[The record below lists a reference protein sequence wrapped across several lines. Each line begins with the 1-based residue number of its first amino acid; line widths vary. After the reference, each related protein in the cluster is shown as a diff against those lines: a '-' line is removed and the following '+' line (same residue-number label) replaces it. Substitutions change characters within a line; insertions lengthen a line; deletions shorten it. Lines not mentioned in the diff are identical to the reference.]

1 MEEQILNILKEFRPD
16 VDPRGREDLIDGG
29 LLDSL
34 DIVNIVAEF
43 ESVFDVS
50 IPVEEIVPENFNS
63 AGAMVKMIDRLK
75 EEE

>member
-1 MEEQILNILKEFRPD
+1 MEEILNILKEFRPD
-16 VDPRGREDLIDGG
+16 VDVRGREDLIDGG

-63 AGAMVKMIDRLK
+63 VEAMQKMIDRLK

>member
-1 MEEQILNILKEFRPD
+1 MEEILNILKEFRPD
-16 VDPRGREDLIDGG
+16 VDARGREDLIDGG

-63 AGAMVKMIDRLK
+63 VEAMQKMIDRLK

>member
-1 MEEQILNILKEFRPD
+1 MEEILNILKEFRPD
-16 VDPRGREDLIDGG
+16 VDARGREDLIDGG

-63 AGAMVKMIDRLK
+63 VEAMQKMIDRLK
-75 EEE
+75 EDE